1 MKYEVLRVKP
11 RSAMRVGFLVGLL
24 GGFVFGLLEVLFFR
38 ALSAGGGGALLPAEA
53 QELVNTGGGGLI
65 LVAVVTSLISS
76 LVFALAGGLTAVFY
90 NLGARLFGGI
100 ELFLSEPPPEPT
112 LATEPDEEDRRDG

>member
-1 MKYEVLRVKP
+1 VKYEVLRVKP
-11 RSAMRVGFLVGLL
+11 RSALRVGFWVGLL

-38 ALSAGGGGALLPAEA
+38 AMSAGGGGDVLPAGA
-53 QELVNTGGGGLI
+53 QELVNSGGGGLL

-76 LVFALAGGLTAVFY
+76 LVFALAGALTAVFY

-100 ELFLSEPPPEPT
+100 ELFLSEPPVEPT
-112 LATEPDEEDRRDG
+112 RPAESDAEDGRDG